1 MEMKK
6 SECEIETKEEEFKED
21 SIQTIMFTL
30 GTFLVMICLK
40 GFLVEK
46 WRSYVFIILNVI
58 LLAILYMSM
67 NPNYCSSRN
76 LENESNVEDVKNDDK
91 EKKRVC
97 EISQEIEE
105 DKECHKKQCWNSTSS
120 STSTSTIHHVDVENK
135 IDENEIDEDEEEDEH
150 VEVRVLSKE
159 ELNERVEAF
168 IAMFRRHLISDDKQG
183 ENFRHQKTSNLTTK
197 IQVSC
202 C

>member
-6 SECEIETKEEEFKED
+6 SECERETKEQEFNED
-21 SIQTIMFTL
+21 SIQSIMFTL
-30 GTFLVMICLK
+30 GTFLLMVCLK
-40 GFLVEK
+40 SFLVEK
-46 WRSYVFIILNVI
+46 WRSYVFLFLNVI

-67 NPNYCSSRN
+67 KPNYWSSRS

-91 EKKRVC
+91 EKKMEC
-97 EISQEIEE
+97 EFSQEKEIEE
-105 DKECHKKQCWNSTSS
+105 DEECYKKQCWNNTSS
-120 STSTSTIHHVDVENK
+120 STSSIHHVDVEN
-135 IDENEIDEDEEEDEH
+135 EIDEDDDEEIEEDEH
-150 VEVRVLSKE
+150 VEVLSKE

-168 IAMFRRHLISDDKQG
+168 IAMFRKHLISDDKQG
-183 ENFRHQKTSNLTTK
+183 ENFRHHKTSNLTTK

>member
-6 SECEIETKEEEFKED
+6 SECERETKEEEFKED

-76 LENESNVEDVKNDDK
+76 LDNESNVEDVKNDDK

-105 DKECHKKQCWNSTSS
+105 DKECHKKQCWNSTS
-120 STSTSTIHHVDVENK
+120 TIHHVHHVDVENK
-135 IDENEIDEDEEEDEH
+135 IDENEIDEIDEDEEEDEH
-150 VEVRVLSKE
+150 VEVLSKE

>member
-6 SECEIETKEEEFKED
+6 SECERKTKEQEFNED
-21 SIQTIMFTL
+21 SIQSIIFTL
-30 GTFLVMICLK
+30 GTFLLMLCLK

-46 WRSYVFIILNVI
+46 WRSYMFIILNVI

-67 NPNYCSSRN
+67 KPNYWSSRN
-76 LENESNVEDVKNDDK
+76 LENESNVEEVKNDDK
-91 EKKRVC
+91 EKKGAC
-97 EISQEIEE
+97 EFSQEIEE
-105 DKECHKKQCWNSTSS
+105 EKECYKKQCWNSTSS
-120 STSTSTIHHVDVENK
+120 FHHVDVEN
-135 IDENEIDEDEEEDEH
+135 EIDDEEEEDEH
-150 VEVRVLSKE
+150 VEVLSKE

-168 IAMFRRHLISDDKQG
+168 IAMFRKHLISDDKQSD
-183 ENFRHQKTSNLTTK
+183 NFRHQKTSNLATK

>member
-6 SECEIETKEEEFKED
+6 SECERETKEFNED
-21 SIQTIMFTL
+21 SIQSIMFTL
-30 GTFLVMICLK
+30 GTFLLMVCLK
-40 GFLVEK
+40 SFLVEK
-46 WRSYVFIILNVI
+46 WRSYVFLFLNVI

-67 NPNYCSSRN
+67 NPNYCSTRN
-76 LENESNVEDVKNDDK
+76 LENESNVEVVKNDDK
-91 EKKRVC
+91 EKKRAC
-97 EISQEIEE
+97 EFSQIEE
-105 DKECHKKQCWNSTSS
+105 DKECYKKQSWNSTSS
-120 STSTSTIHHVDVENK
+120 STSSIHHVDVENE
-135 IDENEIDEDEEEDEH
+135 IDENDDEEEDEH
-150 VEVRVLSKE
+150 VEVLSKE

>member
-6 SECEIETKEEEFKED
+6 SECERETKEEEFKED

-76 LENESNVEDVKNDDK
+76 LENESNVGDVKNDDK

-105 DKECHKKQCWNSTSS
+105 DKECHKIQCWNSTIS
-120 STSTSTIHHVDVENK
+120 STSSIHHVHHVDVENE
-135 IDENEIDEDEEEDEH
+135 IDENDEEEEDEH
-150 VEVRVLSKE
+150 VEVLSKE

>member
-6 SECEIETKEEEFKED
+6 SDYERETKEEEFNED
-21 SIQTIMFTL
+21 SIQSIMFTL
-30 GTFLVMICLK
+30 GTFLLMVCLK
-40 GFLVEK
+40 SFLVEK

-76 LENESNVEDVKNDDK
+76 LENESTVEDVKNDDK

-105 DKECHKKQCWNSTSS
+105 DKECYKKQSWNSTIS
-120 STSTSTIHHVDVENK
+120 STSNIHHVNV
-135 IDENEIDEDEEEDEH
+135 ENEIDENDDEKEDEH
-150 VEVRVLSKE
+150 VEVLSKE

-168 IAMFRRHLISDDKQG
+168 IAMFRRHLILDDKQG